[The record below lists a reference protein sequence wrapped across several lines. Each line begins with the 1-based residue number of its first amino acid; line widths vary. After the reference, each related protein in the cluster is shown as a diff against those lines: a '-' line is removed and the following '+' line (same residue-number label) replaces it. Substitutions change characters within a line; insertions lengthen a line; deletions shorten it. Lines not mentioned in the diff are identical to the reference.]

1 MTIPKILLVA
11 CLLTTSHRLI
21 AQVTPEVQKGHDG
34 KEYKYVEEM
43 PSFPYNVG
51 EYLSEHVKYP
61 KKARKNNIEG
71 KVVASF
77 IVKEDGSLDSIRIV
91 KGIGGGCD
99 EEVIRVIKGMPAWKP
114 GKQNGKRIKV
124 WFNMPVIFK
133 LEH

>member
-21 AQVTPEVQKGHDG
+21 AQVTPEVQKEDDG
-34 KEYKYVEEM
+34 KEFKYVEVM
-43 PSFPYNVG
+43 PRCPFNVG
-51 EYLSEHVKYP
+51 EYLAEHLKYP

-71 KVVASF
+71 RVVASF
-77 IVKEDGSLDSIRIV
+77 IVQEDGSLDSIRII
-91 KGIGGGCD
+91 KAIGGGCD

-114 GKQNGKRIKV
+114 GKQNGKCVKV

>member
-21 AQVTPEVQKGHDG
+21 AQVTPEVQKEHDG
-34 KEYKYVEEM
+34 EVFEYIEEM

-51 EYLSEHVKYP
+51 EYLAEHLKYP

-77 IVKEDGSLDSIRIV
+77 IVQEDGSLDSIRII
-91 KGIGGGCD
+91 KAIGGGCD
-99 EEVIRVIKGMPAWKP
+99 EEVIRVIKGMPAWTP
-114 GKQNGKRIKV
+114 GKQNGKIVKV
-124 WFNMPVIFK
+124 MFNLPVAFK
-133 LEH
+133 LED